1 MVCCRLVFGRLPI
14 EWQASEVIDA
24 SLPHFTIDPTVYD
37 TIHCLLFGILEMLL
51 QATSLPPVREGHALC
66 KLPVEGLGFR
76 VFEAASLPPVRGGD
90 TLDKKG

>member
-1 MVCCRLVFGRLPI
+1 LVFGRLPI

-24 SLPHFTIDPTVYD
+24 SLPHFTIDSTVYYSV
-37 TIHCLLFGILEMLL
+37 HCLLFGILEVLL
-51 QATSLPPVREGHALC
+51 EATSLPPVREGHALC
-66 KLPVEGLGFR
+66 KLTVEGLEIR